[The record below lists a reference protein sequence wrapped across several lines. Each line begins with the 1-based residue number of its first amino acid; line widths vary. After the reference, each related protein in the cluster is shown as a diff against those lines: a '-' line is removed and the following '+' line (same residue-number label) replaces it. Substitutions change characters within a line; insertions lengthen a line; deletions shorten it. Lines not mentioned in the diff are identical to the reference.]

1 MFSSVQAQEGNGIL
15 GQHFNST
22 VMQLGDAIKK
32 VREAKGLSQKEA
44 SAACKLDQGHF
55 SRIEGGKMDP
65 TFSIVVKIAKGLK
78 VQLYELFR
86 ADAFFKDVR
95 SLDKS
100 LGEKLSLIEQLDKK
114 EKDAFYSVLD
124 AFVGKKKL
132 HDALKGVM
140 EEVEG

>member
-65 TFSIVVKIAKGLK
+65 TFSIVVKIAKGLG
-78 VQLYELFR
+78 VELYELFH
-86 ADAFFKDVR
+86 ADAFFKEVN
-95 SLDKS
+95 SSDKS
-100 LGEKLSLIEQLDKK
+100 LQEKLLFIEQLDKGK
-114 EKDAFYSVLD
+114 KAAFYSVLD
-124 AFVGKKKL
+124 AFIREKKL

-140 EEVEG
+140 EKVEG

>member
-1 MFSSVQAQEGNGIL
+1 LQLLPHEAVEATPARVQL
-15 GQHFNST
+15 
-22 VMQLGDAIKK
+22 QLHCYG
-32 VREAKGLSQKEA
+32 VE
-44 SAACKLDQGHF
+44 
-55 SRIEGGKMDP
+55 
-65 TFSIVVKIAKGLK
+65 
-78 VQLYELFR
+78 LYELFR

-140 EEVEG
+140 EKVEG